1 MKNAGKGVKRELKK
15 YFRNFVCGGHIVF
28 VTLLLKLVMV
38 PTIVHEGI
46 VTAIDAGRRLVCVA
60 LADAGAE
67 SCASC
72 AAAMLCKRKD
82 DVLALTVTHP
92 ERFKPGERV
101 RVVVDASSH
110 RRAVGLLIAL
120 PALML
125 LLPLCTLSALGMPEW
140 VALIAGVACCAIT
153 YGVLWLCRRR
163 LNSADIF
170 HILSD

>member
-1 MKNAGKGVKRELKK
+1 
-15 YFRNFVCGGHIVF
+15 
-28 VTLLLKLVMV
+28 MV

-46 VTAIDAGRRLVCVA
+46 VTAIDAGRRQVRVA
-60 LADAGAE
+60 LADVGAE

-82 DVLALTVTHP
+82 DAMTLTVMHP
-92 ERFKPGERV
+92 ERLKPGMRV
-101 RVVVDASSH
+101 RVGVDATAH

-125 LLPLCTLSALGMPEW
+125 LLPLCIMLALGMPEW
-140 VALIAGVACCAIT
+140 VALVAGLACCALT
-153 YGVLWLCRRR
+153 YGVLWLCRHR